1 MMAEAEQ
8 MTKPVISVR
17 NLVVEFPLRRGLFT
31 AVDDV
36 SFDIMPGEILGVVG
50 ESGAGKSMTG
60 AAIIGLI
67 EPPGRIAKGEIL
79 LDGKRIDNLP
89 ADEMSKLRGK
99 RIGMVFQDPLT
110 SLNPL
115 YTIGQQLV
123 ETISRHLPLSQ
134 AEARQRA
141 IDLLGEAGIP
151 SPADRIDSYPHQ
163 FSGGMRQRVVIAL
176 ALAAEPELIIA
187 DEPTSALDVSVQAQ
201 IIKVLK
207 RLCESRGAAVM
218 LVTHDMGVIAE
229 TAHRMIV
236 MNKGKIVETG
246 SVGDIIKRP
255 KEDYTIKLIK
265 AIPSI
270 KDETI
275 RHEVPPA
282 ATPIVKVENLS
293 RDFDLSRSVLDRFF
307 KRGERKVVHAVQDVS
322 FDIRKGATY
331 GLVGESGSGKSTC
344 ARMLVGLIP
353 PTSGKVL
360 LEGDDIWAGQSGS
373 HKRRQRVQM
382 IFQDPYASL
391 NPRWRVGDIIAEP
404 IRALKLASN
413 RREITERVAD
423 LLEKVRLEPASMR
436 KFPHE
441 FSGGQ
446 RQRIAIAR
454 ALSSQPEFIVC
465 DEPTSA
471 LDVSVQAQVLDLMR
485 SLQDEYGLTYL
496 LISHNLAVVR
506 QMADDVGV
514 MHNGI
519 LVEQGPVD
527 AIFDEPEAEY
537 TRMLLNAVPDISKV
551 N

>member
-1 MMAEAEQ
+1 
-8 MTKPVISVR
+8 MTEPIVSVR

-31 AVDDV
+31 AVNDV

-60 AAIIGLI
+60 SAIIGLI
-67 EPPGRIAKGEIL
+67 DPPGRIAGGEIHL
-79 LDGKRIDNLP
+79 SGRRIDNLP
-89 ADEMSKLRGK
+89 SEEMSKLRGK

-115 YTIGQQLV
+115 YTIGEQLI
-123 ETISRHLPLSQ
+123 ETIRRHLPLSEGQ
-134 AEARQRA
+134 AKRRA
-141 IDLLGEAGIP
+141 IELLAEAGIP
-151 SPADRIDSYPHQ
+151 SPETRIDSYPHQ

-176 ALAAEPELIIA
+176 ALSAEPDLIIA

-207 RLCESRGAAVM
+207 QLCESRGAAVM

-229 TAHRMIV
+229 TASRMIV

-255 KEDYTIKLIK
+255 KEEYTINLIN

-270 KDETI
+270 KDETR

-282 ATPIVKVENLS
+282 ATPLVRVEKLT
-293 RDFDLSRSVLDRFF
+293 RDFDLSPGFLDRMLKGS
-307 KRGERKVVHAVQDVS
+307 KRTVVKAVQDVS
-322 FDIRKGATY
+322 LDIRKGSTY

-344 ARMLVGLIP
+344 ARMLVGLIR
-353 PTSGKVL
+353 PTAGKVL
-360 LEGDDIWAGQSGS
+360 LEGDDIWAGGSGAQQ
-373 HKRRQRVQM
+373 RRQRVQM

-404 IRALKLASN
+404 MRALKLVSG
-413 RREITERVAD
+413 RREAEERVAD
-423 LLEKVRLEPASMR
+423 LLEKVRLDPISMR

-485 SLQDEYGLTYL
+485 GLQDEFGLTYL

-514 MHNGI
+514 MHNGV
-519 LVEQGPVD
+519 LVEQGQVD
-527 AIFDEPEAEY
+527 DIFDNPQVEY
-537 TRMLLNAVPDISKV
+537 TRMLLNSIPDISKV
-551 N
+551 D

>member
-1 MMAEAEQ
+1 MSE
-8 MTKPVISVR
+8 PIVSVR

-31 AVDDV
+31 AVNGV

-60 AAIIGLI
+60 SAIIGLI
-67 EPPGRIAKGEIL
+67 DRPGRIASGEVYL
-79 LDGKRIDNLP
+79 SGQRIDNLP
-89 ADEMSKLRGK
+89 PDEMAKLRGK

-115 YTIGQQLV
+115 YTIGEQLI
-123 ETISRHLPLSQ
+123 ETIRRHLPMNEAQ
-134 AEARQRA
+134 ARQRA
-141 IDLLGEAGIP
+141 IDLLAEAGIP
-151 SPADRIDSYPHQ
+151 SPETRIDSYPHQ

-176 ALAAEPELIIA
+176 ALSAEPDLIIA

-201 IIKVLK
+201 IIRVLK
-207 RLCESRGAAVM
+207 QLCESRGAAVM

-229 TAHRMIV
+229 TATRMIV

-255 KEDYTIKLIK
+255 QEEYTINLINS
-265 AIPSI
+265 IPSI
-270 KDETI
+270 KDETR
-275 RHEVPPA
+275 RHDVPPA
-282 ATPIVKVENLS
+282 ATPLVQVKNLT
-293 RDFDLSRSVLDRFF
+293 RDFDLSPGMLDRMLKGS
-307 KRGERKVVHAVQDVS
+307 KRTVVKAVQDVS
-322 FDIRKGATY
+322 FNIRKGSTY

-344 ARMLVGLIP
+344 ARMLVGLIK
-353 PTSGKVL
+353 PTSGQVL
-360 LEGDDIWAGQSGS
+360 LEGDDIWAGGSGTQQ
-373 HKRRQRVQM
+373 RRQRVQM

-404 IRALKLASN
+404 MRALKLVAN
-413 RREITERVAD
+413 KREAEERVAD
-423 LLEKVRLEPASMR
+423 LLEKVRLDPISMR

-514 MHNGI
+514 MSKGV
-519 LVEQGPVD
+519 LVEQGQVD
-527 AIFDEPEAEY
+527 DIFDNPQAEY
-537 TRMLLNAVPDISKV
+537 TQMLLNAVPDISKV

>member
-1 MMAEAEQ
+1 MAE
-8 MTKPVISVR
+8 PIISVR

-31 AVDDV
+31 AVNDV

-67 EPPGRIAKGEIL
+67 EPPGHIASGEIYLKGE
-79 LDGKRIDNLP
+79 RIDNLP
-89 ADEMSKLRGK
+89 PEQMSRLRGK

-115 YTIGQQLV
+115 YTVGEQLI
-123 ETISRHLPLSQ
+123 ETIRRHLPMNEAQ
-134 AEARQRA
+134 ARKRA
-141 IDLLGEAGIP
+141 IDLLAEAGIP
-151 SPADRIDSYPHQ
+151 SPESRIDSYPHQ

-207 RLCESRGAAVM
+207 KLCESRGAAVM

-229 TAHRMIV
+229 TATRMIV

-255 KEDYTIKLIK
+255 KEEYTIGLIK

-270 KDETI
+270 KDETR
-275 RHEVPPA
+275 RHDVPPS
-282 ATPIVKVENLS
+282 PKPLVEVKNLT
-293 RDFDLSRSVLDRFF
+293 RDFDLSPGFFDRMF
-307 KRGERKVVHAVQDVS
+307 KGSKRTVVKAVRDVS
-322 FDIRKGATY
+322 FNIRKGSTF

-353 PTSGKVL
+353 PTSGQVL
-360 LEGDDIWAGQSGS
+360 LEGEDIAKGLTQS
-373 HKRRQRVQM
+373 RRQKVQM

-391 NPRWRVGDIIAEP
+391 NPRWRVQDIIAEP
-404 IRALKLASN
+404 MRALKLVSSKSEA
-413 RREITERVAD
+413 EDRVAD
-423 LLEKVRLEPASMR
+423 LLNRVRLDPISMR

-485 SLQDEYGLTYL
+485 GLQDEFGLTYL

-514 MHNGI
+514 MNSGE

-527 AIFDEPEAEY
+527 EIFDNPQAEY

-551 N
+551 D

>member
-1 MMAEAEQ
+1 
-8 MTKPVISVR
+8 MTEPIISVR

-60 AAIIGLI
+60 AAIIGLV
-67 EPPGRIAKGEIL
+67 EPPGHIAGGQIFLK
-79 LDGKRIDNLP
+79 GKRIDNLP
-89 ADEMSKLRGK
+89 PEEMMKIRGR

-115 YTIGQQLV
+115 YTIGHQLV
-123 ETISRHLPLSQ
+123 ETIRRHLPLSPAQ
-134 AEARQRA
+134 ARKRA

-151 SPADRIDSYPHQ
+151 APADRMDSYPHQ

-207 RLCESRGAAVM
+207 ELCESRGAAVM

-229 TAHRMIV
+229 TADRMIV

-246 SVGDIIKRP
+246 SVADIIKRP
-255 KEDYTIKLIK
+255 KEDYTIRLID

-270 KDETI
+270 RDETR
-275 RHEVPPA
+275 RHVVPPA
-282 ATPIVKVENLS
+282 ATPIMKVEKLT
-293 RDFDLSRSVLDRFF
+293 REFDLSRSFLDRVL
-307 KRGERKVVHAVQDVS
+307 RRSGRKVVKAVQDVS
-322 FDIRKGATY
+322 FEIRKGSTY

-353 PTSGKVL
+353 PTSGRVL
-360 LEGDDIWAGQSGS
+360 LEDEDIWESGS
-373 HKRRQRVQM
+373 GTQKRRQRVQM

-404 IRALKLASN
+404 MRALKLAESKG
-413 RREITERVAD
+413 EIRDRVAD
-423 LLEKVRLEPASMR
+423 LLEKVRLDPISMR

-485 SLQDEYGLTYL
+485 ALQDEYNLTYL

-514 MHNGI
+514 MHNGV

-527 AIFDEPEAEY
+527 EIFDHPKADY
-537 TRMLLNAVPDISKV
+537 TRMLLDSVPDISNV
-551 N
+551 E

>member
-1 MMAEAEQ
+1 
-8 MTKPVISVR
+8 MTDPIISVR
-17 NLVVEFPLRRGLFT
+17 DLVVEFPLRRGLFT
-31 AVDDV
+31 AVDGV

-67 EPPGRIAKGEIL
+67 EPPGHIAGGEIYL
-79 LDGKRIDNLP
+79 KGKRIDNLP
-89 ADEMSKLRGK
+89 PEEMMKIRGK

-115 YTIGQQLV
+115 YTIGQQLI
-123 ETISRHLPLSQ
+123 ETIRRHLPLSQ
-134 AEARQRA
+134 AGARQRA

-151 SPADRIDSYPHQ
+151 APADRLDSYPHQ

-207 RLCESRGAAVM
+207 ELCESRGAAVM

-229 TAHRMIV
+229 TADRMIV

-246 SVGDIIKRP
+246 SVADIIKRP
-255 KEDYTIKLIK
+255 KEDYTIKLID

-270 KDETI
+270 RDETR
-275 RHEVPPA
+275 RHVVPPSDA
-282 ATPIVKVENLS
+282 PIMKVEKLT
-293 RDFDLSRSVLDRFF
+293 REFDLSRSFLDRVL
-307 KRGERKVVHAVQDVS
+307 KRSGRKVVKAVQDVS
-322 FDIRKGATY
+322 FEIRRGSTY

-353 PTSGKVL
+353 PTSGRVL
-360 LEGDDIWAGQSGS
+360 LEGDDIWEGQAASS
-373 HKRRQRVQM
+373 KRRQRVQM

-404 IRALKLASN
+404 IRALKLAGSGG
-413 RREITERVAD
+413 EIRDRVAD
-423 LLEKVRLEPASMR
+423 LLEKVRLDPISMR

-485 SLQDEYGLTYL
+485 ALQDEYNLTYL

-514 MHNGI
+514 MHNGV

-527 AIFDEPEAEY
+527 EIFDSPKVDY
-537 TRMLLNAVPDISKV
+537 TRMLLDSVPDISNV
-551 N
+551 E

>member
-1 MMAEAEQ
+1 
-8 MTKPVISVR
+8 MTEPIISVR

-31 AVDDV
+31 AVNDV

-67 EPPGRIAKGEIL
+67 EPPGHIAGGEIYL
-79 LDGKRIDNLP
+79 SGKRIDNLP
-89 ADEMSKLRGK
+89 PEEMAKLRGK

-115 YTIGQQLV
+115 YTVGQQLV
-123 ETISRHLPLSQ
+123 ETIRRHLPMNEAQ
-134 AEARQRA
+134 ARQRA
-141 IDLLGEAGIP
+141 IELLGEAGIP
-151 SPADRIDSYPHQ
+151 SPETRIDSYPHQ

-176 ALAAEPELIIA
+176 ALSAEPDLIIA

-207 RLCESRGAAVM
+207 QLCESRGAAVM

-229 TAHRMIV
+229 TATRMIV

-255 KEDYTIKLIK
+255 KEEYTIGLIDS
-265 AIPSI
+265 IPSI
-270 KDETI
+270 RDETR
-275 RHEVPPA
+275 RHEVAPA
-282 ATPIVKVENLS
+282 ATQLVKVENLT
-293 RDFDLSRSVLDRFF
+293 RDFDLSPSFFDRLVKGSKRSVV
-307 KRGERKVVHAVQDVS
+307 KAVQDVS
-322 FDIRKGATY
+322 FGIRKGSTY

-353 PTSGKVL
+353 PTSGRVL
-360 LEGDDIWAGQSGS
+360 LEDEDIWASGS
-373 HKRRQRVQM
+373 GTQKRRQRVQM

-404 IRALKLASN
+404 MRALKLVSGK
-413 RREITERVAD
+413 REAEERVAD
-423 LLEKVRLEPASMR
+423 LLEKVRLDPIVMR

-485 SLQDEYGLTYL
+485 GLQDEFGLTYL

-514 MHNGI
+514 MHGGV

-527 AIFDEPEAEY
+527 EIFDAPKVEY
-537 TRMLLNAVPDISKV
+537 TRMLLNSVPDISKV
-551 N
+551 E